1 MAEATQAK
9 EPESELVVEEGIAQQ
24 RQAQFTR
31 FQMALGL
38 KESLKHEGTLGNRVT
53 PMSDYLH

>member
-31 FQMALGL
+31 FQIMLGL
-38 KESLKHEGTLGNRVT
+38 KESLKAEGTLRELFL
-53 PMSDYLH
+53 SEFY